1 MTSSRRAPAPVGRRN
16 VLLAV
21 MGKLFFDRM
30 IVKDFDKGLANL
42 KTTAETLLR
51 K

>member
-1 MTSSRRAPAPVGRRN
+1 MSGTRN

-30 IVKDFDKGLANL
+30 IVKDFDKGLAKL
-42 KTTAETLLR
+42 KAAAET
-51 K
+51 